1 MSDYSKARRT
11 VRLVRAEDKRIGNLI
26 GGQKQFEKSIRK
38 DYEMALKDTIKQQLI
53 DTPVEEMAKAKLGIR
68 TSVLR
73 DNGID
78 SIYQLQG
85 MDYKTLEAING
96 IGPKSA
102 TAIISVRDSIVES
115 VNNNARIRF
124 DMDNQT
130 GVYDRLLGGLFKY
143 IRAKQIGDEAEAWYE
158 QYHKET
164 RELIRKSAPARNWF
178 LWQLA
183 SQEKREIA
191 IENLDRLEE
200 LMAGD
205 YKTQADLIFEESQT
219 ALKAKH
225 EEYWGH
231 YGRNATSYYTSLEKV
246 KNNKNLKG
254 KEMAI
259 TQEVAVKN
267 GLPEELAIAIGQVEL
282 DLSGLKCE
290 LRPYQK
296 YGVQYILN
304 QGAVLLGDDMGLG
317 KTVEAIASMVAL
329 ANSGATHFMVVCPA
343 SVLINWNR
351 ELERFSEFEII
362 KIHGKE
368 TASQCVQWVN
378 EGGVAVTTYE
388 TLGKIEIP
396 EEFTFDMLVVDEAHY
411 AKNPKAARTEN
422 LLYFRQHTDR
432 ALYMTGT
439 PIENNV
445 EEMCFLIGCLKPS
458 VAKSVQG
465 STSMAMAPDF
475 RRKVSTVYFR
485 RTKED
490 VLTELPEKIEYEEW
504 CDLEISEKK
513 LYRKFV
519 FDGNF
524 SGMRQV
530 SWMIED
536 PRTSSKAIRM
546 QELVDDYLRHER
558 KIIIFSFYLNT
569 IEQVGRLFQEYNI
582 YGPITGSISPQ
593 ERQQIIDEFTESEGG
608 AILLSQI
615 QAGGTGLNIQAASV
629 IIFCEPQLKPSIENQ
644 AIARAYRMGQ
654 VNTVM
659 VHRLLC
665 DNTVDEQILNVLKNK
680 QEIFDNF
687 AHWSESGQ
695 KSVSEIR
702 MEQNPGG
709 AAAQKIIEDERI
721 RIENEREE
729 Y

>member
-1 MSDYSKARRT
+1 MSTFSQARSIVRQIRT
-11 VRLVRAEDKRIGNLI
+11 QDNRIEKLI
-26 GGQKQFEKSIRK
+26 DGQKKYEKPVKK
-38 DYEMALKDTIKQQLI
+38 DYEQALQESIINQLKQTSV
-53 DTPVEEMAKAKLGIR
+53 DEMAKAKLGIR
-68 TSVLR
+68 IAVLKE
-73 DNGID
+73 NGID
-78 SIYQLQG
+78 NIYQLQN
-85 MDYKTLEAING
+85 MNVKTLEAING

-102 TAIISVRDSIVES
+102 ASIVDVVKTITGS
-115 VNNNARIRF
+115 VSNNAKIRF
-124 DMDNQT
+124 DMENQT
-130 GVYDRLLGGLFKY
+130 GIYDRLMSGLYKY
-143 IRAKQIGDEAEAWYE
+143 IRMKQVGDKAQEWYE

-164 RELIRKSAPARNWF
+164 RELIKKSAPARNWF
-178 LWQLA
+178 LWQFA
-183 SQEKREIA
+183 SDEKKTVA
-191 IENLDRLEE
+191 IENLEKLEE
-200 LMAGD
+200 LLSGD
-205 YKTQADLIFEESQT
+205 YKAQADALFEEAQN

-231 YGRNATSYYTSLEKV
+231 YGRNSASYYTSLEKIKSGRNS
-246 KNNKNLKG
+246 KNQ
-254 KEMAI
+254 EMAI
-259 TQEVAVKN
+259 SQEVAVKN

-282 DLSGLKCE
+282 DLTGLKCD
-290 LRPYQK
+290 LRPYQR

-317 KTVEAIASMVAL
+317 KTVEAIAAMVAL
-329 ANSGATHFMVVCPA
+329 SNSGATHFMVVCPA

-351 ELERFSEFEII
+351 EIAKFSELTII
-362 KIHGKE
+362 KMHGK
-368 TASQCVQWVN
+368 TATEECQNWIKN
-378 EGGVAVTTYE
+378 GGVGVTTYE
-388 TLGKIEIP
+388 TLGKMEIP
-396 EEFTFDMLVVDEAHY
+396 EEFSFDMLIVDEAHY

-458 VAKSVQG
+458 VAKSVEG
-465 STSMAMAPDF
+465 STSMALAPEF
-475 RRKVSTVYFR
+475 RRRVSSVYFR

-504 CDLEISEKK
+504 CDLEQEEKT
-513 LYRKFV
+513 LYKKYV
-519 FDGNF
+519 YEGNF

-536 PRTSSKAIRM
+536 SRTSSKALRM
-546 QELVDDYLRHER
+546 QELVDDYLKREK

-569 IEQVGRLFQEYNI
+569 MEQVGKLFREYNV
-582 YGPITGSISPQ
+582 YGPITGQISPQ
-593 ERQQIIDEFTESEGG
+593 ERQEIIDEFSASEGG

-665 DNTVDEQILNVLKNK
+665 DNTVDEQILNILKNK
-680 QEIFDNF
+680 QDIFDNF

-695 KSVSEIR
+695 ESVSEMR
-702 MEQNPGG
+702 KEQEIGQV
-709 AAAQKIIEDERI
+709 ATQSIIEAEKQ
-721 RIENEREE
+721 RIEEE
-729 Y
+729 TGEL